1 MLKKIFNRAKLIF
14 ALTTIVSYGALAAE
28 TANSKINQKSKHAIV
43 NIDISSSLKAY
54 GAFSTASLGT
64 GFLVDKAKGIIVT
77 NKHIANPITVSTFK
91 LTFHNGQTAFAKLL
105 YSDPWLDFSFLQV
118 DPSTLPSDIQELS
131 FCKNEPKLG
140 ENVIIVGN
148 NEGKSFSTQNGK
160 VSDLYVITGSMP
172 QHSITISLNTKGGSS
187 GSPVLNL
194 SGEVVALN
202 YGGSDTYA
210 LGLHPAYIKAALE
223 SIKKDKTPSR
233 KHIGAIVELYSLSD
247 AAEYRNFP
255 QDKTKEYIK
264 KFPNSMSNAL
274 VVAYTL
280 QGSPAQSSLFAGDI
294 IWAIDGKMVGP
305 SLSTFDMAMNQTSK
319 DFVTLSIY
327 RNGESISLNVN
338 LYNLEDH
345 IITRMVQFAGVMFFE
360 ADDVFCNKTG
370 LPAGKL
376 TLCNSLPNST
386 FNKIKCYKNNG
397 GTNYL
402 CEILYLNDEEID
414 SLDKLIKTIPKLK
427 AKKHFTIDYSLLC
440 SIQEEKSEL
449 FGYRSSSRDVYQ
461 ADITYDESSTTPR
474 LFTFD
479 KKEMQ
484 WKAVDLV

>member
-1 MLKKIFNRAKLIF
+1 MLKKILNRAKLVF
-14 ALTTIVSYGALAAE
+14 ALTTIVSYGSLAAD
-28 TANSKINQKSKHAIV
+28 TANSKVIQKSKQAVVSIE
-43 NIDISSSLKAY
+43 ISSSLKAY

-64 GFLVDKAKGIIVT
+64 GFLVNKSKGIIVT
-77 NKHIANPITVSTFK
+77 NKHIANPITVSNFK
-91 LTFHNGQTAFAKLL
+91 LTFHNGQTASAKLL

-118 DPSTLPSDIQELS
+118 DPSALPSDMQELS
-131 FCKNEPKLG
+131 FCKNEPKLA

-148 NEGKSFSTQNGK
+148 NEGKSFSTQTGK
-160 VSDLYVITGSMP
+160 ISDLYLIKGSMP
-172 QHSITISLNTKGGSS
+172 QHSIAISLNTKGGSS

-194 SGEVVALN
+194 SGEIIALN

-210 LGLHPAYIKAALE
+210 LGLHPIYIKAALE
-223 SIKKDKTPSR
+223 SIKTDKTPSR

-255 QDKTKEYIK
+255 QDKTKEYLK

-280 QGSPAQSSLFAGDI
+280 QDSPAQTSLLTGDI

-305 SLSTFDMAMNQTSK
+305 SLSAFDMAMNQTSK

-327 RNGESISLNVN
+327 RNGESLNLNIN

-360 ADDVFCNKTG
+360 VDDVFCNKTG

-386 FNKIKCYKNNG
+386 FNKIKCYQNNG
-397 GTNYL
+397 GANYL
-402 CEILYLNDEEID
+402 CDILYLNGEEID
-414 SLDKLIKTIPKLK
+414 SLDKLIQAIPKLK
-427 AKKHFTIDYSLLC
+427 TKKHFTIDYSLLC
-440 SIQEEKSEL
+440 SIEEEKSEL
-449 FGYRSSSRDVYQ
+449 FGYRFSSKDIYQ
-461 ADITYDESSTTPR
+461 ADIAYDESSTTPR

-484 WKAVDLV
+484 WKSVDLL